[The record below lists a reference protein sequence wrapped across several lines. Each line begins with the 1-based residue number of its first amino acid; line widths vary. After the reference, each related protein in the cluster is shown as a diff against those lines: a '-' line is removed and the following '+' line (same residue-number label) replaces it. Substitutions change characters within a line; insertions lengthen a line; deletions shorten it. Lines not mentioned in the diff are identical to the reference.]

1 LGCYGR
7 AQHPIKGSLGD
18 ACPCRQGRFFGGWT
32 AKGHVLCQKEM
43 TAFLEFVKGHLDS
56 RTQKTGSTCLGYKIS
71 KKAEPFLTPPFMFDT
86 ES

>member
-1 LGCYGR
+1 MKSEENVNTGTEQRHFGKIPFDNR
-7 AQHPIKGSLGD
+7 QNMESQIV
-18 ACPCRQGRFFGGWT
+18 AC
-32 AKGHVLCQKEM
+32 
-43 TAFLEFVKGHLDS
+43 DS